1 MLEQHSVKVCGG
13 SVGEVL
19 YVLDVDINTDERPIS
34 LKNTSIN

>member
-1 MLEQHSVKVCGG
+1 MLKQHTVKLFGG

-19 YVLDVDINTDERPIS
+19 YVLDVSSNTDEWPAS